1 MGQDIRDSKPSL
13 RFVIAAERRSELD
26 AGAPSSSREFKLD
39 RSRLSIGRRPYNDI
53 ALDHVTVSGEHA
65 ILEMKGS
72 DYELLDTGS
81 SNGSFVNGL
90 RVTRKRLRPGD
101 YVGIGIFQMQ
111 LVSDQLALA
120 SAAAA
125 SSASTGVAAT
135 DGAAIE
141 GTAPRATGIPP
152 QFFKPLDGSRSAQ
165 IEYLNGP
172 LKGIRQAINRS
183 ILKIGRGAEVAVIGR
198 RREGYFLTHLEGLK
212 PSLLNGEALI
222 VGSRNLSHG
231 DLIQLGEIRIRFTEV
246 ETSDESS
253 NSEP

>member
-1 MGQDIRDSKPSL
+1 MGQDTRDSKPSL
-13 RFVIAAERRSELD
+13 RFVIAAEKRSELD
-26 AGAPSSSREFKLD
+26 ASAPSSSREFKLD

-65 ILEMKGS
+65 ILEKKGA

-111 LVSDQLALA
+111 LVSDELALA
-120 SAAAA
+120 SAAAVGANTESAAKA
-125 SSASTGVAAT
+125 S
-135 DGAAIE
+135 
-141 GTAPRATGIPP
+141 
-152 QFFKPLDGSRSAQ
+152 KPLEGSKSAQ

-198 RREGYFLTHLEGLK
+198 RREGYYLTHLEGLK
-212 PSLLNGEALI
+212 PSLLNGEALV

-231 DLIQLGEIRIRFTEV
+231 DLIQLGEIQLRFSEV
-246 ETSDESS
+246 ETSDTPS
-253 NSEP
+253 